1 MIVQVEW
8 PGGMAWQLR
17 SCSRSLKASFS
28 NDRFL
33 NWDYDRFGEADSVSK
48 ELQAGISDL
57 IYNSVGGPQ
66 LRTCN

>member
-1 MIVQVEW
+1 
-8 PGGMAWQLR
+8 MAGRHGLTASFLQ
-17 SCSRSLKASFS
+17 SLAEASFS

-33 NWDYDRFGEADSVSK
+33 NWDYDRFGDADSVSK